1 MKRAFWITLIAVALL
16 ILAAVGWVAR
26 LVSKPSTRE
35 TRREPSDRPRAVRL
49 PARAD
54 TCLPHRRL
62 LRSLRGSK

>member
-35 TRREPSDRPRAVRL
+35 TRREPSVRSDARDARLGGLGMPMSAVVPR
-49 PARAD
+49 
-54 TCLPHRRL
+54 
-62 LRSLRGSK
+62 